1 MGFMNDET
9 IVLMYQKAADKEKQ
23 IRDLAKLNKCSCKLI
38 TQILVNHGI
47 PAVKVNCGRKPQ
59 KKAEEP
65 TKKEIFIPDF
75 IKIVLSNK
83 LDDLDRAITEKEKE
97 LSELKSQ
104 YSTLSKFIKG
114 EIL

>member
-38 TQILVNHGI
+38 TQILIDNGI
-47 PAVKVNCGRKPQ
+47 PAVKVRSGRKPEKRPEDP
-59 KKAEEP
+59 KKS
-65 TKKEIFIPDF
+65 EIIIPDF
-75 IKIVLSNK
+75 IKSVLSNK

-97 LSELKSQ
+97 LSELNSQ